1 MNVIPN
7 LVEDCM
13 KNQNHGTNRGFTL
26 LEVLATVLIV
36 GILSAIAVPSWF
48 SFIQTRRLNVA
59 QDQVYRSIREAQSQ
73 AKKEK
78 LPWQASFREVNN
90 VVQWAVHPTTVPLAN
105 AKWSNFD
112 SHIQLDLET
121 TGESPDG
128 SWQAK
133 FDYHGNVTPPF
144 KRITLSSQ
152 EGGKPKRCI
161 IISTLLGALRI
172 AKERPTPADDG
183 KYCY

>member
-1 MNVIPN
+1 
-7 LVEDCM
+7 M
-13 KNQNHGTNRGFTL
+13 KNQQFYCSDCGFTL
-26 LEVLATVLIV
+26 LEVITTVLIV

-48 SFIQTRRLNVA
+48 SFIQARRLNVA

-78 LPWQASFREVNN
+78 LPWQASFREVDS
-90 VVQWAVHPTTVPLAN
+90 VLQWAVHPTSVPLVN
-105 AKWSNFD
+105 AKWSNFN
-112 SHIQLDLET
+112 SHIQLDSET

-133 FDYHGNVTPPF
+133 FDYRGNVTPPF

-152 EGGKPKRCI
+152 EGGKLKRCI
-161 IISTLLGALRI
+161 FVSTLLGALRT
-172 AKERPTPADDG
+172 AKERPTTANDG